1 MKNCLDDAGLQSFFD
16 RELPL
21 EMMEEVARHLA
32 SCISCAQAASE
43 VEQENR
49 LFVKALEPEMS
60 AAVPTEQLHARI
72 TAAVAEL
79 NSPAPARAERTRAR
93 WSQAFTNFF
102 DFTPQWAAVF
112 ASILAILVLGSILL
126 AIGLRSRSNQ
136 EATQKTP
143 PPSAPTEPAKDQ
155 LVTVTR
161 VPTPANVAP
170 YKPKQPLQPHRS
182 RTVALPQREDQ
193 VAGVQL
199 IPGEKS
205 YLRTI
210 AELDAGMKQNHRQT
224 VTPAARG
231 EYERNLKLVDYAIAA
246 TRSKA
251 KRNPNDPDAAE
262 FMFAAYQSKINLLS
276 TVSEARLAQH

>member
-1 MKNCLDDAGLQSFFD
+1 M
-16 RELPL
+16 
-21 EMMEEVARHLA
+21 
-32 SCISCAQAASE
+32 
-43 VEQENR
+43 
-49 LFVKALEPEMS
+49 
-60 AAVPTEQLHARI
+60 
-72 TAAVAEL
+72 
-79 NSPAPARAERTRAR
+79 AP
-93 WSQAFTNFF
+93 
-102 DFTPQWAAVF
+102 
-112 ASILAILVLGSILL
+112 
-126 AIGLRSRSNQ
+126 
-136 EATQKTP
+136 
-143 PPSAPTEPAKDQ
+143 
-155 LVTVTR
+155 
-161 VPTPANVAP
+161 
-170 YKPKQPLQPHRS
+170 
-182 RTVALPQREDQ
+182 PQREDQ

-210 AELDAGMKQNHRQT
+210 AELDAGLKQNHRQT

>member
-1 MKNCLDDAGLQSFFD
+1 
-16 RELPL
+16 
-21 EMMEEVARHLA
+21 
-32 SCISCAQAASE
+32 
-43 VEQENR
+43 
-49 LFVKALEPEMS
+49 MS
-60 AAVPTEQLHARI
+60 AAVPTERLHARI

-79 NSPAPARAERTRAR
+79 NSPAPARAERTR

-102 DFTPQWAAVF
+102 DFTPRRTAVF

-126 AIGLRSRSNQ
+126 SIGLRSRSNQ
-136 EATQKTP
+136 EATTKT
-143 PPSAPTEPAKDQ
+143 PPSAPSTVGLKDDVAEAGPIPA
-155 LVTVTR
+155 
-161 VPTPANVAP
+161 PTSLTSDKIRPALHPKRSRAVAP
-170 YKPKQPLQPHRS
+170 
-182 RTVALPQREDQ
+182 PQREDQ

-210 AELDAGMKQNHRQT
+210 AELDAGLKQNHRQT